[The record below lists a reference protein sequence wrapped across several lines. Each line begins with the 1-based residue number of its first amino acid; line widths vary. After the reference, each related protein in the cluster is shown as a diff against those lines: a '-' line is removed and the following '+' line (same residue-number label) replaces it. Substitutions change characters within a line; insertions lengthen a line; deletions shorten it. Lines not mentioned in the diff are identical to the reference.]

1 MQRTY
6 KPTFDLLD
14 TPVFAQKQLTPVKA
28 ALRTYERAKAI
39 GLAYSTL
46 LPFYS
51 NCQDFD
57 QALDRTIHRRCC
69 QLVGQILEHAPRLY
83 GSDRR

>member
-14 TPVFAQKQLTPVKA
+14 TSVFAQKQLIPVKA

-39 GLAYSTL
+39 GLAYST
-46 LPFYS
+46 FRSFHSDY
-51 NCQDFD
+51 NNFD
-57 QALDRTIHRRCC
+57 QAHR
-69 QLVGQILEHAPRLY
+69 QDYP
-83 GSDRR
+83 